1 MPRQNEIKLRDEDAM
16 SEQLGI
22 STDLSGQV
30 AMVTGASQGLG
41 KACAV
46 RLAGCGATVLCVA
59 RSVDKLAETVAEIT
73 ASGGVAVA
81 MPCDVGSRESV
92 QALFKEVEE
101 KYGKLDIIVNNAG
114 ITRDTLLPRMTDE
127 HWDDVIQTNLT
138 SCFLFCR
145 EASKIMMSA
154 RYGRIINMSSV
165 SGLIGN
171 PGQTNYS
178 ASKAGMI
185 GLTRSLARELGK
197 RKVTVN
203 AVAPGFIESEMT
215 KALGDETLKEVKKRI
230 PANRLGSADD
240 VAAAVV
246 FLASPGASYITGQV
260 LTVDGGMTC

>member
-1 MPRQNEIKLRDEDAM
+1 M
-16 SEQLGI
+16 SETLGV
-22 STDLSGQV
+22 SADLSGQNAV
-30 AMVTGASQGLG
+30 VTGASQGLG
-41 KACAV
+41 KACAI
-46 RLAGCGATVLCVA
+46 RLAACGAKVICVA
-59 RSVDKLAETVAEIT
+59 RNAEKLAAVVAEIE
-73 ASGGVAVA
+73 AAGGQAVA

-92 QALFKEVEE
+92 TQFFADYQAAHE
-101 KYGKLDIIVNNAG
+101 KLDIIVNNAG
-114 ITRDTLLPRMTDE
+114 ITRDTLLPRMSDE
-127 HWDDVIQTNLT
+127 QWDDVIQTNLT

-203 AVAPGFIESEMT
+203 AVAPGFIASDMT
-215 KALGDETLKEVKKRI
+215 EALGADILKEVKKRI
-230 PANRLGSADD
+230 PANRLGTADD
-240 VAAAVV
+240 VAAVVV
-246 FLASPGASYITGQV
+246 FLASPGASYVTGQV
-260 LTVDGGMTC
+260 LTVDGGMTA

>member
-1 MPRQNEIKLRDEDAM
+1 M
-16 SEQLGI
+16 SEAELGL
-22 STDLSGQV
+22 STNLSGQV

-41 KACAV
+41 QACAL
-46 RLAGCGATVLCVA
+46 RLGGCGAHVICVA
-59 RSVDKLAETVAEIT
+59 RNVDKLKETVSQIEAAGGSAEAI
-73 ASGGVAVA
+73 A
-81 MPCDVGSRESV
+81 CDVGSRESV
-92 QALFKEVEE
+92 SALFAQVSE
-101 KYGKLDIIVNNAG
+101 KHEKLDILVNNAG
-114 ITRDTLLPRMTDE
+114 ITRDTLLPRMTDD

-145 EASKIMMSA
+145 EASKIMMST

-185 GLTRSLARELGK
+185 GLTKSLCREIGK

-203 AVAPGFIESEMT
+203 AVAPGFIESDMT
-215 KALGDETLKEVKKRI
+215 RALGDDALKEVKKRI
-230 PANRLGSADD
+230 PANRLGQPDD

-246 FLASPGASYITGQV
+246 FLASAGASYITGQV
-260 LTVDGGMTC
+260 ITVDGGMTA

>member
-1 MPRQNEIKLRDEDAM
+1 MG
-16 SEQLGI
+16 LGLT
-22 STDLSGQV
+22 TDLTGQI

-46 RLAGCGATVLCVA
+46 RLGECGATVLCVA
-59 RSVDKLAETVAEIT
+59 RSADKLAETVAEIQ
-73 ASGGVAVA
+73 AAGGTGIA

-92 QALFKEVEE
+92 VALFEQVESQ
-101 KYGKLDIIVNNAG
+101 YQKLDIIVNNAG
-114 ITRDTLLPRMTDE
+114 ITRDTLLPRMTDD

-145 EASKIMMSA
+145 EASKMMMSA

-171 PGQTNYS
+171 AGQTNYS

-203 AVAPGFIESEMT
+203 AIAPGFIESDMT
-215 KALGDETLKEVKKRI
+215 RALGADALKEVVKRI
-230 PANRLGSADD
+230 PANRLGQADD
-240 VAAAVV
+240 VASAVL
-246 FLASPGASYITGQV
+246 FLSSPGASYITGQV
-260 LTVDGGMTC
+260 ITVDGGMTC